1 MSNDKQKNPEFTKDE
16 PKQSEDVQ
24 QNDTVEQLDA
34 GQELEDRIAPVT
46 FMDV

>member
-16 PKQSEDVQ
+16 PTQSEDVQ
-24 QNDTVEQLDA
+24 QNDTVEQLEV

-46 FMDV
+46 FVN